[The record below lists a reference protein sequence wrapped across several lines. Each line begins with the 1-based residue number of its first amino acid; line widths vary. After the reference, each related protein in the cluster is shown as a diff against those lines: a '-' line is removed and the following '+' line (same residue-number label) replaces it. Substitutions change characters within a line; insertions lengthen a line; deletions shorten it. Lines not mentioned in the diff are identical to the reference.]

1 MTRETLAYYGCA
13 ELFQVG
19 NIYWPLIIIR
29 RYQISVSRVFMC
41 SLPVHKD
48 VHTELIQH
56 RRAWMIKR
64 GIVKGN
70 LTLDSLEQHR
80 NGLCPLMPEE
90 VFSILIIKI
99 IEAFEIQLRDFRVSF
114 KRM

>member
-1 MTRETLAYYGCA
+1 MG
-13 ELFQVG
+13 
-19 NIYWPLIIIR
+19 
-29 RYQISVSRVFMC
+29 
-41 SLPVHKD
+41 SLPLSKD

-70 LTLDSLEQHR
+70 LTVDSLEQHR

-99 IEAFEIQLRDFRVSF
+99 IEASETQLTDFRISC